1 MSANTT
7 IAVPKEVSEI
17 YKKLEYPLG
26 LTKPDFPTFARE
38 AIIKGI
44 EETRKQVAELRKIK
58 KSA

>member
-7 IAVPKEVSEI
+7 IAVPKEVSEV
-17 YKKLEYPLG
+17 YKSLEYPFG

-44 EETRKQVAELRKIK
+44 EETKLKVARLK